1 MGSNR
6 TNGNL
11 RAARSGAPS
20 VDPLS
25 ASTTSTGRVVAAV
38 SVARKSSSDSPGEYV
53 TATTRSAGAGVPWVI
68 PRPYVRLDPVPGT
81 HLPPRRA
88 EPRYAG
94 TLGHRGIRRSRPHR
108 RGFGLLRTDRRGA
121 RGQPT
126 GEACARPRP
135 ARPHRWQRLLRAR
148 AGDRYRGARVRRP
161 PVPHLE

>member
-1 MGSNR
+1 MGSSR

-38 SVARKSSSDSPGEYV
+38 SVVRKPSSDSPGEYV

-81 HLPPRRA
+81 LLRPRRRN
-88 EPRYAG
+88 PYAG

-108 RGFGLLRTDRRGA
+108 RRFGLLRTDRGGA

-126 GEACARPRP
+126 REA
-135 ARPHRWQRLLRAR
+135 
-148 AGDRYRGARVRRP
+148 
-161 PVPHLE
+161 